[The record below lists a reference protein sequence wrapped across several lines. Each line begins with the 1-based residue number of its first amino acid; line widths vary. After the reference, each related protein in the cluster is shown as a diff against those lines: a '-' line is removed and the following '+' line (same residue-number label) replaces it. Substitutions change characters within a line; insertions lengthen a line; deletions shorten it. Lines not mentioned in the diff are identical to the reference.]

1 MTWGRHLGLGSSLL
15 LSLSFTAL
23 AGTVAAE
30 RSGLIELA
38 QAPPLTEEQKKEQQ
52 KKKPP
57 PKAAPPAPPK
67 APPPPPKAAPPPPPP
82 KAAPPPP
89 PPKAP
94 PPPPRP
100 PAPPPKAAPPPPPPP
115 PKPPA
120 PPPVQKKAPLAPVPP
135 GPPPA
140 IKPAPPKKGPDL
152 PKQEGLRTP
161 DGKKDLE
168 RLPPG
173 QAAPAVPGKAVQPGG
188 APPPAAATPPPGAP
202 PAAGARP
209 SGVPPAVMSPP
220 PGGAL
225 PAARVQ
231 QPGASPKRLDEV
243 QKGRQEHVEAGGRRV
258 IQEPGNRV
266 IIKQDNR
273 AVIRHDEAE
282 RFSRRP
288 DARSERRPDGNVAT
302 FYSRPDGTRI
312 VTEVDAHGRLVR
324 RYRRGPD
331 GSERNIIDNRRF
343 LRNVGIAVGVGAI
356 GLVILNLSPPRV
368 TIPREKYIVDYE
380 RASDD
385 DLYEALEAPPV
396 ERLERAYSLDEIRDN
411 YELRQR
417 MRHVELGNVI
427 FEFGAW
433 DVPPDQY
440 PKLERLARVMLR
452 ILRRN
457 PDEVFLIEGHTDA
470 VGSDVDNL
478 SLSDR
483 RASAVAE
490 ILSETFGVPP
500 ENLVTQGYGEQFLRI
515 NTQAPEP
522 LNRRVGVRRITPLMT
537 ER

>member
-1 MTWGRHLGLGSSLL
+1 
-15 LSLSFTAL
+15 
-23 AGTVAAE
+23 
-30 RSGLIELA
+30 
-38 QAPPLTEEQKKEQQ
+38 
-52 KKKPP
+52 
-57 PKAAPPAPPK
+57 
-67 APPPPPKAAPPPPPP
+67 
-82 KAAPPPP
+82 
-89 PPKAP
+89 
-94 PPPPRP
+94 
-100 PAPPPKAAPPPPPPP
+100 
-115 PKPPA
+115 
-120 PPPVQKKAPLAPVPP
+120 
-135 GPPPA
+135 
-140 IKPAPPKKGPDL
+140 
-152 PKQEGLRTP
+152 
-161 DGKKDLE
+161 
-168 RLPPG
+168 
-173 QAAPAVPGKAVQPGG
+173 
-188 APPPAAATPPPGAP
+188 
-202 PAAGARP
+202 
-209 SGVPPAVMSPP
+209 MSPP